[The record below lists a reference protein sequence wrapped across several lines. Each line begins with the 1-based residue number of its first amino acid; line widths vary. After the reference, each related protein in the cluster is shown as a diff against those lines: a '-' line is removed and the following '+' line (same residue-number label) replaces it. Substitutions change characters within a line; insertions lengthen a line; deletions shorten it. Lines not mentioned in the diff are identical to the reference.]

1 MTKDSRGRN
10 RSGAVRAAGR
20 HGIRASM
27 VGAVLVG
34 AAVVATSTACGVDLR
49 DRECTSNEYPVQA
62 VGPEGGG
69 QCVTKGKE
77 PPAGTVRYPKGQEPK
92 RVGDKWDLYWQ
103 DHGLD
108 ANGKLIKK

>member
-1 MTKDSRGRN
+1 MTKDGRGR
-10 RSGAVRAAGR
+10 RSGATRAAGR
-20 HGIRASM
+20 HGVRASM
-27 VGAVLVG
+27 GAAVLAG
-34 AAVVATSTACGVDLR
+34 AAVVAMSTACGVDMR

-62 VGPEGGG
+62 VGPEGGS

-77 PPAGTVRYPKGQEPK
+77 PPAGTVRYPKGQIPK